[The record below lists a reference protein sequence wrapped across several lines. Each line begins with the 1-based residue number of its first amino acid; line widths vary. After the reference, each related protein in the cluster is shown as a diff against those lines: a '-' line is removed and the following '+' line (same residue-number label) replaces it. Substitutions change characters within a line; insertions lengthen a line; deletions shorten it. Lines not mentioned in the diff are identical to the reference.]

1 MTVGSGM
8 LNFDLH
14 PCAPVYAYLYAIPVP
29 NMIVIYVYYAQ
40 RVTSY
45 SQPVSNATI
54 ESLFVVNATDQRRMP
69 SLEMF
74 SLRQFSDEFTQ
85 AHRNAF
91 YVVPLEKARFVRRDI
106 LRQDG
111 PMLLGGA
118 LDDLVRKEPLQLR

>member
-1 MTVGSGM
+1 M

-69 SLEMF
+69 SLEMPF
-74 SLRQFSDEFTQ
+74 LRQFSDEFTQ
-85 AHRNAF
+85 AHRNSLN
-91 YVVPLEKARFVRRDI
+91 VVLLEKAPFIGRRI

-111 PMLLGGA
+111 PMLFG
-118 LDDLVRKEPLQLR
+118 